1 MKASNRNQLE
11 IDEIGPLGPDEQ
23 EAALRRSRSLLEV
36 VGDALRRRGGGT
48 WEGAAHLLDA
58 VFGAEGRPVAASVLR
73 ASFRNA
79 ERNYARLEHLA
90 LVIDDPEVQAF
101 LRPPV
106 KSPAEELREL
116 RESMARRAPDALEA
130 FDRSR
135 GGRR

>member
-1 MKASNRNQLE
+1 LRERQPKDLTHPAGDLNIAGLL
-11 IDEIGPLGPDEQ
+11 LG
-23 EAALRRSRSLLEV
+23 RR
-36 VGDALRRRGGGT
+36 DALD
-48 WEGAAHLLDA
+48 ALDLR
-58 VFGAEGRPVAASVLR
+58 AEMMQRAGSPGAASVLR